1 MKNSIVLKIALIVS
15 VAFTVIVIVLTT
27 YNVVSIRKKALNDIE
42 NEVIAQTKQLS
53 SIIQAEI
60 EITLDNTRSFAYTFA
75 SIKDETHNV
84 NISREDGFSILRNV
98 IYASKHA
105 LNAYTL
111 WEPDAFD
118 NNDQKYK
125 NVGYHDSTGRYLA
138 NVIHNGKGSFVYET
152 PLAYDIEGDG
162 DYYLIPLKTK
172 KEAIIDPYIYPLN
185 GKDVLM
191 ISCVAP
197 IIHKNQVYGTTGM
210 DMRVDFIQSL
220 LNKKQ
225 LRDTSI
231 SITILSNNGTYV
243 ANSKDTTLLGKN
255 IKEINKTEI
264 SNNLLTLI
272 NDNKQKINKTDDN
285 IVIYIPINFGLSET
299 PWLIETNIPK
309 DFIYKE
315 IRTQLFKEL
324 LIAFVL
330 LLISVGIIIFILKQT
345 LKPLQDLSEIGEQ
358 LSTGNLNVKIN
369 IAGNDEIGKL
379 ANTLKTMVNN
389 FRKIIFDIQK
399 VSGSVLDAGNQL
411 NSVSVQIS
419 ERASE
424 QASTT
429 EEIASSMEQMVAT
442 INSNTEQAEYT
453 KKISSKS
460 AKETENSSKVL
471 QQTIKS
477 VSEISEKITIISEI
491 ADKTD
496 ILSINAAIEAARA
509 GESGKGFAVVANEIR
524 KLADKTKN
532 ASEEIDK
539 LSKTGQNISKTAG
552 EKLTKLIPEILNSAE
567 LVNNIVKASKEQESS
582 VESINT
588 SIQQLTEITNQ
599 NSASAE
605 EMSSSAE
612 ELSAQAEQL
621 KDLISIFKI
630 DDLDNKQDDF
640 QFYRTT
646 EQKTENQQKNRQ
658 LTNKNKNNGY
668 NLNLSNN
675 VKLDSDYEKY

>member
-1 MKNSIVLKIALIVS
+1 M
-15 VAFTVIVIVLTT
+15 
-27 YNVVSIRKKALNDIE
+27 
-42 NEVIAQTKQLS
+42 
-53 SIIQAEI
+53 
-60 EITLDNTRSFAYTFA
+60 
-75 SIKDETHNV
+75 
-84 NISREDGFSILRNV
+84 
-98 IYASKHA
+98 
-105 LNAYTL
+105 
-111 WEPDAFD
+111 
-118 NNDQKYK
+118 
-125 NVGYHDSTGRYLA
+125 
-138 NVIHNGKGSFVYET
+138 
-152 PLAYDIEGDG
+152 
-162 DYYLIPLKTK
+162 
-172 KEAIIDPYIYPLN
+172 
-185 GKDVLM
+185 
-191 ISCVAP
+191 
-197 IIHKNQVYGTTGM
+197 
-210 DMRVDFIQSL
+210 
-220 LNKKQ
+220 
-225 LRDTSI
+225 RDTSI

-255 IKEINKTEI
+255 IKEVNKTEI

-453 KKISSKS
+453 KKVSSKS
-460 AKETENSSKVL
+460 AKETENSNKIL

-491 ADKTD
+491 ANKTD

-582 VESINT
+582 VKSINT
-588 SIQQLTEITNQ
+588 SIQQLTEITNR

-630 DDLDNKQDDF
+630 DDF

-675 VKLDSDYEKY
+675 DKLDSDYEKY